1 MAKPF
6 VGTWNTQWVS
16 QDNGVQGSATLTVTE
31 SSLSQSSE
39 LVLNG
44 FWDAP
49 DMRPGTV
56 HGKLSGNTWHGEWWL
71 SPTQRGEFTFT
82 LQGDDKFEGTY
93 NDANRPGL
101 KSEIWNGTLI
111 RNHVPV

>member
-1 MAKPF
+1 MCVYCRFCVFFFNDTATTEIYTLSLHDALPIS
-6 VGTWNTQWVS
+6 VS
-16 QDNGVQGSATLTVTE
+16 QSP
-31 SSLSQSSE
+31 E

-56 HGKLSGNTWHGEWWL
+56 HGKLSGDTWHGEWWL

-82 LQGDDKFEGTY
+82 LGGEGEFQGTY
-93 NDANRPGL
+93 NDANRPSL
-101 KSEIWNGTLI
+101 QSETWNGTQI
-111 RNHVPV
+111 GRAHV